1 MATSEEPD
9 FERVAAVVIRVGI
22 RRVQRGL
29 KNGCGAGIL
38 PAPECTAAD
47 QDGKDG
53 GGDDAD
59 GGVLPGL
66 D

>member
-1 MATSEEPD
+1 VSDEPD
-9 FERVAAVVIRVGI
+9 FERVAAVVIRVGM
-22 RRVQRGL
+22 RRVQRDL
-29 KNGCGAGIL
+29 NNGSGAGTL
-38 PAPECTAAD
+38 AAPEGAAVD
-47 QDGKDG
+47 KDGTDG

>member
-1 MATSEEPD
+1 MAASEDPD
-9 FERVAAVVIRVGI
+9 FERVAAVVIRVGM
-22 RRVQRGL
+22 RRVQRDL
-29 KNGCGAGIL
+29 NNGSEAGSL
-38 PAPECTAAD
+38 PAPDCPVVD
-47 QDGKDG
+47 QDGKDE